1 MANTPKKLYAGTPG
15 TSSATLYTTPATT
28 KTIVKSLVI
37 GNTTSAIATIT
48 INFAGVGLVNT
59 YSVAAND
66 TVIIDLSLVL
76 ETTETIAALQGTA
89 SALRL
94 HISGVEVV

>member
-1 MANTPKKLYAGTPG
+1 VANTPKKLYAGTPG
-15 TSSATLYTTPATT
+15 TTSATLYTAPAST

-37 GNTTSAIATIT
+37 GNTTTTAATIT
-48 INFAGVGLVNT
+48 INFAGIGLVNA

-66 TVIIDLSLVL
+66 TVVIDLSLVL
-76 ETTETIAALQGTA
+76 ETTETITALQGTA